1 MSCALRRCTFLAIK
15 TSQSSKGKA
24 STAKQPILSWLRL
37 SVLTFWNVSL
47 SGSSSEACEGMLVF
61 QTMSATDISLVIDH
75 RVREI
80 YRKRGSKKSGLP
92 DTAREF
98 VMKGNDKMKG
108 LN

>member
-1 MSCALRRCTFLAIK
+1 
-15 TSQSSKGKA
+15 
-24 STAKQPILSWLRL
+24 
-37 SVLTFWNVSL
+37 
-47 SGSSSEACEGMLVF
+47 
-61 QTMSATDISLVIDH
+61 MSATDISLVIDH